1 MSVGAISAVVLPG
14 ATLVAPRCGEQT
26 DGAIASIARVEDAG
40 RSRAPGPGYR
50 VGLDD
55 SRRAHLGSWGA
66 SLWWWI
72 HQHDIS
78 LPVDFSL
85 LESVPDAMIITHR
98 DGRIVHVNTVAETL
112 FGWVRAELVG
122 NPIDVLLPARFRAM
136 HQVHRSGYHAAPRTR
151 PMGLGLDLFGLRKDG
166 EEFAAEISLSPLSV
180 GGEVYAIAA
189 VRDVTERKKLEQR
202 AQLYRKA
209 QEEVR
214 ERDEFLSI
222 ASHELRTPVTALQL
236 QLQLIQRA
244 AGRPGGA
251 LPEALA
257 AKMDALER
265 QCRRIALLV
274 NELLD
279 VSRLRLGHL
288 ELRLEEIDLVE
299 LAREAVA
306 HLVEEG
312 IRLGSRID
320 IVGEGA
326 AIGRWDRLRLEQVI
340 TNLLSNAIKFGE
352 SKPITV
358 EVGADPE
365 RARLTVRDQGIG
377 IEPSDQDRVFGR
389 FERAVSTEHFGG
401 LGLGLYIAREIVV
414 AHGGRIHLASTPGSG
429 ATFTVDLPRVP
440 PVRAPQSSEGGGKL
454 LN

>member
-1 MSVGAISAVVLPG
+1 M
-14 ATLVAPRCGEQT
+14 
-26 DGAIASIARVEDAG
+26 
-40 RSRAPGPGYR
+40 
-50 VGLDD
+50 
-55 SRRAHLGSWGA
+55 
-66 SLWWWI
+66 
-72 HQHDIS
+72 
-78 LPVDFSL
+78 DFSL

-112 FGWVRAELVG
+112 FGWARAELVG
-122 NPIDVLLPARFRAM
+122 NPIEVLLPARFRAM

-257 AKMDALER
+257 VKMDALER

-279 VSRLRLGHL
+279 VSRLRLGRL
-288 ELRLEEIDLVE
+288 ELRLEEIDLVD

-320 IVGEGA
+320 IVGEGTA
-326 AIGRWDRLRLEQVI
+326 TGRWDRLRLEQVV

-377 IEPSDQDRVFGR
+377 IEAGDQDRVFGR
-389 FERAVSTEHFGG
+389 FERAVSPEHFGG

-414 AHGGRIHLASTPGSG
+414 AHGGLIRLASTPGAG
-429 ATFTVDLPRVP
+429 AAFTVDLPRVP
-440 PVRAPQSSEGGGKL
+440 PLRAPQSSEGGAEL